1 LREEVKKQ
9 VGNFL
14 KTNLSKAVVPS
25 FGSKINTNATTNL
38 KNNNESSNP
47 NQNNP
52 TQDHRTEDRIVG
64 NVGFSF
70 STCLEQ

>member
-14 KTNLSKAVVPS
+14 KTNQAKAPVPS
-25 FGSKINTNATTNL
+25 FGSKINLTSIT
-38 KNNNESSNP
+38 KMNNEYPSSI
-47 NQNNP
+47 QNNP
-52 TQDHRTEDRIVG
+52 SQDNLTEDRIVG

-70 STCLEQ
+70 SSCL